1 MHLSDTSAGEHLN
14 GEIFLKLLPCIA
26 LLVPLLDSQRLVC
39 LLSLGLVVVSVFG
52 NIAHPVTEQDI
63 RIFKETFMEV
73 IRAYDFRI
81 TPRAHLLAHR
91 VSEYARLSAVPL
103 GPPS

>member
-1 MHLSDTSAGEHLN
+1 MTKCPNLLSCTT
-14 GEIFLKLLPCIA
+14 LLIP
-26 LLVPLLDSQRLVC
+26 PTDYQRLSC
-39 LLSLGLVVVSVFG
+39 LWSLGLVVVDVFG
-52 NIAHPVTEQDI
+52 STLDPIAEKYI

-81 TPRAHLLAHR
+81 TPRAHLLAHH